1 MKKKKFFI
9 FIIVALILSMSMTIF
24 AATKTVYTCP
34 DCGESS
40 SKATDI
46 YKVTPPRAG
55 SGSYTATITC
65 KHCGYE
71 TNDVNDFKEEVED
84 DGTPDEDDW
93 IGQAIYFITHF
104 FENLLKFIIN
114 SILSVIVLFLWG
126 ISSVLYS
133 LLGNSFMNNFVNYSL
148 NFESVGSSVSSIAST
163 VKSLITGLSFSL
175 IVIFVLRNI
184 LLNYILW
191 RGNPN
196 ENPLEVIIGIAM
208 CTALIVGFDE
218 IYSLIYGALVPIIN
232 SINGDVTVN
241 FSEIPTV
248 LVNGLVGDDFRAIA
262 NSNGDT
268 IKAALTFAEGDPV
281 KYFQVIVG
289 LLISI
294 FLFIKFCQALISAM
308 KSGFEL
314 LALRVAAPLACL
326 SLLNNN
332 VGGFSSYL
340 KELIKRFFG
349 IMIKVAAI
357 NISLG
362 LLSSIGSL
370 SSLLITTFAILACI
384 GIIENPGQILSGF
397 TAGGLGGNELS
408 SATHSG
414 ASAISAGKIAI
425 GKIASTFKGGGD

>member
-34 DCGESS
+34 DCGETS

-46 YKVTPPRAG
+46 YKVTQPRVG

-104 FENLLKFIIN
+104 FENLLKFIVN
-114 SILSVIVLFLWG
+114 SILTLIILLLWG
-126 ISSVLYS
+126 ISSVLYG
-133 LLGNSFMNNFVNYSL
+133 LLGNDFINSFVNYSL
-148 NFESVGSSVSSIAST
+148 NFEAIGGGVGAIASNI
-163 VKSLITGLSFSL
+163 KSLLTGLSFSL
-175 IVIFVLRNI
+175 IVLFVLRNI

-208 CTALIVGFDE
+208 CTALIVGFDD
-218 IYSLIYGALVPIIN
+218 IYNLIYGSLTPVIN
-232 SINGDVTVN
+232 SINGGATVS
-241 FSEIPTV
+241 FGEIPTIIV
-248 LVNGLVGDDFRAIA
+248 SGLVGDDFVRIA
-262 NSNGDT
+262 ESNGN
-268 IKAALTFAEGDPV
+268 IINSIATFAEGDIT
-281 KYFQVIVG
+281 KYFQVIVA

-294 FLFIKFCQALISAM
+294 FLFFKFCQALISAM

-314 LALRVAAPLACL
+314 LALRVASPMACL

-332 VGGFSSYL
+332 IGGFSSYL

-357 NISLG
+357 NISLS
-362 LLSSIGSL
+362 LLTSIGNL
-370 SSLLITTFAILACI
+370 SSLLLYTFGILACI

-397 TAGGLGGNELS
+397 TAGGFGGNELS

-425 GKIASTFKGGGD
+425 GKIASTFNKR